1 MGPLI
6 PEIISNQWNNVI
18 AILVGI
24 AFGYIMES
32 SGFSS
37 SRKLVGVFY
46 GYDFAVLRVFFTA
59 AITASIGLLFMDY
72 FGWIDM
78 AALDGLPAR
87 VWPIVVGGIIM
98 GLGFVTGGFCP
109 GTCVT
114 AIGIGKLDG
123 YVFFGGIMI
132 GVFIFSEMFP
142 LLEKF
147 YNSSNLGDVS
157 VPEYF
162 GISPYWFMFFV
173 SIVAIISFYVTL
185 EIRKRIKNV
194 QY

>member
-87 VWPIVVGGIIM
+87 VWPIIVGGIIM

-185 EIRKRIKNV
+185 EIRKRIKKV

>member
-6 PEIISNQWNNVI
+6 PEYILPEWNNVI
-18 AILVGI
+18 AIVLGI
-24 AFGYIMES
+24 AFGYVLES
-32 SGFSS
+32 AGFSS

-46 GYDFAVLRVFFTA
+46 GYDFSVLRVFFTA
-59 AITASIGLLFMDY
+59 AITASLGLLFMDY
-72 FGWIDM
+72 FGWVNM

-87 VWPIVVGGIIM
+87 VYPIIVGGIIM

-109 GTCVT
+109 GTCVA

-123 YVFFGGIMI
+123 YVFFGGIII
-132 GVFIFSEMFP
+132 GIFLFSEMFP
-142 LLEKF
+142 LFENF

-162 GISPYWFMFFV
+162 NISPYWFTAIV
-173 SIVAIISFYVTL
+173 SLVAVIAFYITL
-185 EIRKRIKNV
+185 QIRKRVKKV

>member
-6 PEIISNQWNNVI
+6 PEIISNQWNNII

-24 AFGYIMES
+24 AFGFIMES

-46 GYDFAVLRVFFTA
+46 GYDFAVLRVFLTA
-59 AITASIGLLFMDY
+59 ALTASIGLLFMDY

-123 YVFFGGIMI
+123 YVFFGGIML
-132 GVFIFSEMFP
+132 GVFVFSEMFP
-142 LLEKF
+142 LLENF

-157 VPEYF
+157 IPEYF
-162 GISPYWFMFFV
+162 GISPYWFVFFV
-173 SIVAIISFYVTL
+173 SIVAIIAFYVTL
-185 EIRKRIKNV
+185 EIRKRIRKV
-194 QY
+194 EY

>member
-6 PEIISNQWNNVI
+6 PDIISPEWNNII
-18 AILVGI
+18 AIVLGI
-24 AFGYIMES
+24 AFGYVLES
-32 SGFSS
+32 AGFSS

-72 FGWIDM
+72 FGWVNM

-87 VWPIVVGGIIM
+87 VYPIIVGGVIM

-132 GVFIFSEMFP
+132 GVFVFSEMFP
-142 LLEKF
+142 LFENF

-157 VPEYF
+157 VPQKF
-162 GISPYWFMFFV
+162 DISPYWFMVGV
-173 SIVAIISFYVTL
+173 SVIAIIAFYVTL
-185 EIRKRIKNV
+185 QIRKRIKKV
-194 QY
+194 EY

>member
-6 PEIISNQWNNVI
+6 PEYISPEWNNII
-18 AILVGI
+18 AIILGM
-24 AFGYIMES
+24 AFGYVLES

-59 AITASIGLLFMDY
+59 AIVSSLGLLFMDY

-87 VWPIVVGGIIM
+87 VYPIILGGLIM

-114 AIGIGKLDG
+114 AMGIGKLDG
-123 YVFFGGIMI
+123 WVFFLGIMI
-132 GVFIFSEMFP
+132 GVFVFSEMFP
-142 LLEKF
+142 LFENF
-147 YNSSNLGDVS
+147 YNSSNVGDVT

-162 GISPYWFMFFV
+162 NLNPYWFTAV
-173 SIVAIISFYVTL
+173 ISVVAVIAFYVTL
-185 EIRKRIKNV
+185 QIRKRVKKV
-194 QY
+194 EY

>member
-6 PEIISNQWNNVI
+6 PEIISNQWNNII

-59 AITASIGLLFMDY
+59 AITASLGLLFMDY

-142 LLEKF
+142 LFESF
-147 YNSSNLGDVS
+147 YNYSNVGDVS

-162 GISPYWFMFFV
+162 NISPYWFSAV
-173 SIVAIISFYVTL
+173 VALVAVIAFYVTL
-185 EIRKRIKNV
+185 QIRKRVKKV

>member
-6 PEIISNQWNNVI
+6 PEIVSGQWNNII

-24 AFGYIMES
+24 AFGFVLES
-32 SGFSS
+32 SGLSS

-72 FGWIDM
+72 FGWINM

-87 VWPIVVGGIIM
+87 VWPIIVGGIIM
-98 GLGFVTGGFCP
+98 GMGFVTGGFCP
-109 GTCVT
+109 GTCIT

-123 YVFFGGIMI
+123 YVFFGGII
-132 GVFIFSEMFP
+132 LGVFVFSEMFP
-142 LLEKF
+142 LFENF
-147 YNSSNLGDVS
+147 YNSSNLGDVTVS
-157 VPEYF
+157 EYF
-162 GISPYWFMFFV
+162 NISPYWFTLII
-173 SIVAIISFYVTL
+173 SIVAIIAFYITMQ
-185 EIRKRIKNV
+185 IRKRVKTV
-194 QY
+194 EY

>member
-6 PEIISNQWNNVI
+6 PEIISPYWNNII
-18 AILVGI
+18 AIVVGI
-24 AFGYIMES
+24 AFGYVLES
-32 SGFSS
+32 AGFSS

-72 FGWIDM
+72 FGWINM
-78 AALDGLPAR
+78 AVLDGLPAR
-87 VWPIVVGGIIM
+87 VYPIILGGVIM

-114 AIGIGKLDG
+114 AMGIGKIDG
-123 YVFFGGIMI
+123 WVFFGGIMI
-132 GVFIFSEMFP
+132 GVLLFSELFP
-142 LLEKF
+142 LLETF
-147 YNSSNLGDVS
+147 YHSSNVGDVT

-162 GISPYWFMFFV
+162 NISPYWFTAIV
-173 SIVAIISFYVTL
+173 SVVAVVAFYVTL
-185 EIRKRIKNV
+185 EIRKRVKKV

>member
-6 PEIISNQWNNVI
+6 PEIISNQWNNII

-24 AFGYIMES
+24 AFGFTMES

-59 AITASIGLLFMDY
+59 ALTASIGLLFMDY

-123 YVFFGGIMI
+123 YVFFGGIML
-132 GVFIFSEMFP
+132 GVFVFSEMFP
-142 LLEKF
+142 LLENF

-162 GISPYWFMFFV
+162 GISPYWFVFFV
-173 SIVAIISFYVTL
+173 SIVAIIAFYVTL
-185 EIRKRIKNV
+185 EIRKRIRKV
-194 QY
+194 EY

>member
-6 PEIISNQWNNVI
+6 PGILSDQWNNII
-18 AILVGI
+18 AILMGT
-24 AFGYIMES
+24 AFGYVSES

-46 GYDFAVLRVFFTA
+46 GYDFAVLGMFFTA

-87 VWPIVVGGIIM
+87 VWPIIVGGLFM

-123 YVFFGGIMI
+123 YVFFGGII
-132 GVFIFSEMFP
+132 FGVFVFSEMFP
-142 LLEKF
+142 LFENF
-147 YNSSNLGDVS
+147 YNSSNLGDVT

-162 GISPYWFMFFV
+162 NISPYWFMV
-173 SIVAIISFYVTL
+173 GISIIAIIAFYVTML
-185 EIRKRIKNV
+185 IRKRVKSV
-194 QY
+194 EY

>member
-59 AITASIGLLFMDY
+59 AITASLGLLFMDY

-87 VWPIVVGGIIM
+87 VWPIIVGGIIM

>member
-6 PEIISNQWNNVI
+6 PDFISPEWNNII
-18 AILVGI
+18 AIVLGI
-24 AFGYIMES
+24 AFGYVLES
-32 SGFSS
+32 AGFSS

-72 FGWIDM
+72 FGWVNM

-87 VWPIVVGGIIM
+87 VYPIIVGGIIM

-132 GVFIFSEMFP
+132 GVFVFSEMFP
-142 LLEKF
+142 LLENF
-147 YNSSNLGDVS
+147 YNKSNLGDVS
-157 VPEYF
+157 VPQYF
-162 GISPYWFMFFV
+162 NISPYWFMVGV
-173 SIVAIISFYVTL
+173 SVIAIVAFYVTL
-185 EIRKRIKNV
+185 QIRKRIKKV
-194 QY
+194 EY

>member
-6 PEIISNQWNNVI
+6 PDIISPEWNNII
-18 AILVGI
+18 AIVLGI
-24 AFGYIMES
+24 AFGYVLES
-32 SGFSS
+32 AGFSS

-72 FGWIDM
+72 FGWVNM

-87 VWPIVVGGIIM
+87 VYPIIVGGIIM

-132 GVFIFSEMFP
+132 GVFVFSEMFP
-142 LLEKF
+142 LFENF

-157 VPEYF
+157 VPQKF
-162 GISPYWFMFFV
+162 DISPYWFMVGV
-173 SIVAIISFYVTL
+173 SVIAIIAFYVTL
-185 EIRKRIKNV
+185 QIRKRIKKV
-194 QY
+194 EY

>member
-6 PEIISNQWNNVI
+6 PEILSDQWNNI
-18 AILVGI
+18 FAIIIGM
-24 AFGYIMES
+24 AFGFVLES

-37 SRKLVGVFY
+37 SRKLAGVFY

-72 FGWIDM
+72 FGWINM
-78 AALDGLPAR
+78 AVLDGLPAR
-87 VWPIVVGGIIM
+87 VWPIIVGGVLM

-114 AIGIGKLDG
+114 AIAIGKLDG
-123 YVFFGGIMI
+123 FVFFGGII
-132 GVFIFSEMFP
+132 LGVFAFSEMFP
-142 LLEKF
+142 LFENF
-147 YNSSNLGDVS
+147 YNSSNLGDVT

-162 GISPYWFMFFV
+162 HISPYVFTAGI
-173 SIVAIISFYVTL
+173 SIIAIIAFYIAMLV
-185 EIRKRIKNV
+185 RKRVKSV
-194 QY
+194 EY

>member
-6 PEIISNQWNNVI
+6 PEILSDQWNNII
-18 AILVGI
+18 AIFTGM
-24 AFGYIMES
+24 AFGFVLES

-87 VWPIVVGGIIM
+87 VWPIIVGGLIM
-98 GLGFVTGGFCP
+98 GMGFVTGGFCP
-109 GTCVT
+109 GTCIT

-123 YVFFGGIMI
+123 YVFFGGII
-132 GVFIFSEMFP
+132 LGVFVFSETFP
-142 LLEKF
+142 LFENF
-147 YNSSNLGDVS
+147 YNSSNLGDVT

-162 GISPYWFMFFV
+162 NINPYWFTVGISM
-173 SIVAIISFYVTL
+173 IAIIACHATML
-185 EIRKRIKNV
+185 IRKNIKSV
-194 QY
+194 EY

>member
-6 PEIISNQWNNVI
+6 PDIISPYWNNII
-18 AILVGI
+18 AVVVGL
-24 AFGYIMES
+24 AFGYTLES

-59 AITASIGLLFMDY
+59 ALTASIGLLFMDY
-72 FGWIDM
+72 FGWVNM

-87 VWPIVVGGIIM
+87 VYPIILGGVIM

-114 AIGIGKLDG
+114 AMGIGKIDG
-123 YVFFGGIMI
+123 WVFFAGIML
-132 GVFIFSEMFP
+132 GAFVFSEMFP
-142 LLEKF
+142 LFEKF
-147 YNSSNLGDVS
+147 YNASNLGDVT

-162 GISPYWFMFFV
+162 NISPYWFTAGV
-173 SIVAIISFYVTL
+173 SIVAIVAFYVTL
-185 EIRKRIKNV
+185 EIRKRVKKV

>member
-87 VWPIVVGGIIM
+87 VWPIIVGGIIM

>member
-6 PEIISNQWNNVI
+6 PEIISNQWNNII

-59 AITASIGLLFMDY
+59 AITASLGLLFMDY

-87 VWPIVVGGIIM
+87 VWPIIVGGIIM

-185 EIRKRIKNV
+185 EIRKRIKKV

>member
-6 PEIISNQWNNVI
+6 PEYISPEWNNII
-18 AILVGI
+18 AIILGM
-24 AFGYIMES
+24 AFGYVLES

-59 AITASIGLLFMDY
+59 AIVSSLGLLFMDY
-72 FGWIDM
+72 FGWVDM

-87 VWPIVVGGIIM
+87 VYPIILGGLIM

-114 AIGIGKLDG
+114 AMGIGKLDG
-123 YVFFGGIMI
+123 WVFFLGIMI
-132 GVFIFSEMFP
+132 GVFVFSEMFP
-142 LLEKF
+142 LFENF
-147 YNSSNLGDVS
+147 YNSSNVGDVT

-162 GISPYWFMFFV
+162 NLNPYWFTAV
-173 SIVAIISFYVTL
+173 ISVVAVIAFYVTL
-185 EIRKRIKNV
+185 QIRKRVKKV
-194 QY
+194 EY

>member
-6 PEIISNQWNNVI
+6 PEILSDQWNNII
-18 AILVGI
+18 AILVGMG
-24 AFGYIMES
+24 FGYVLES

-72 FGWIDM
+72 FGWINM

-87 VWPIVVGGIIM
+87 VWPIIFGGALM

-114 AIGIGKLDG
+114 AIAIGKLDG
-123 YVFFGGIMI
+123 FVFFGGIML
-132 GVFIFSEMFP
+132 GVFAFSEMFP
-142 LLEKF
+142 LFENF
-147 YNSSNLGDVS
+147 YNSSNLGDVT

-162 GISPYWFMFFV
+162 NISPYWFTV
-173 SIVAIISFYVTL
+173 LIAIVAIVAFYVTL
-185 EIRKRIKNV
+185 QIRKRIDNV
-194 QY
+194 EY

>member
-6 PEIISNQWNNVI
+6 PEIVSGQWNNII

-24 AFGYIMES
+24 AFGFVLES
-32 SGFSS
+32 SGLSS

-72 FGWIDM
+72 FGWINM

-87 VWPIVVGGIIM
+87 VWPIIVGGIIM
-98 GLGFVTGGFCP
+98 GMGFVTGGFCP
-109 GTCVT
+109 GTCIT

-123 YVFFGGIMI
+123 YVFFGGII
-132 GVFIFSEMFP
+132 LGVLVFSEMFP
-142 LLEKF
+142 LFENF
-147 YNSSNLGDVS
+147 YNSSNLGDVTVS
-157 VPEYF
+157 EYF
-162 GISPYWFMFFV
+162 NISPYWFTLII
-173 SIVAIISFYVTL
+173 SIVAIIAFYITMQ
-185 EIRKRIKNV
+185 IRKRVKTV
-194 QY
+194 EY

>member
-6 PEIISNQWNNVI
+6 PDIISPEWNNII
-18 AILVGI
+18 AIVLGI
-24 AFGYIMES
+24 AFGYVLES
-32 SGFSS
+32 AGFSS

-72 FGWIDM
+72 FGWVNM

-87 VWPIVVGGIIM
+87 VYPIIVGGIIM

-109 GTCVT
+109 GTCIT

-123 YVFFGGIMI
+123 YVFFGGII
-132 GVFIFSEMFP
+132 LGVFVFSEMFP
-142 LLEKF
+142 LFENF

-157 VPEYF
+157 VPQKF
-162 GISPYWFMFFV
+162 DISPYWFMVGV
-173 SIVAIISFYVTL
+173 SVIAIIAFYVTL
-185 EIRKRIKNV
+185 QIRKRIKKV
-194 QY
+194 EY

>member
-6 PEIISNQWNNVI
+6 PEIVSGQWNNII

-24 AFGYIMES
+24 AFGFVLES

-46 GYDFAVLRVFFTA
+46 GYDFAVLKVFFTA

-72 FGWIDM
+72 FGWINM
-78 AALDGLPAR
+78 AVLDGLPAR

-98 GLGFVTGGFCP
+98 GMGFVTGGFCP
-109 GTCVT
+109 GTCIT

-123 YVFFGGIMI
+123 YVFFGGII
-132 GVFIFSEMFP
+132 LGVFVFSEIFP
-142 LLEKF
+142 LFETF
-147 YNSSNLGDVS
+147 YNSSNLGDVT

-162 GISPYWFMFFV
+162 DISPYWFTV
-173 SIVAIISFYVTL
+173 GISTIAIIAFYATML
-185 EIRKRIKNV
+185 IRKRIKSV
-194 QY
+194 EY

>member
-6 PEIISNQWNNVI
+6 PEIISNQWNNII